1 MDKQQ
6 LLGYFQDHYLSRQD
20 VLFKLPLNISIDS
33 FWQDLVNQ
41 RKARATMLPLYSA
54 TGQPYW
60 FVTTDKMVKASER
73 LCEEAMKHDSFFD
86 PYRIPLSQS
95 LTSALSQEAYFT
107 SFVEGADYPIQAAV
121 DFLQRGSEPENAYE
135 QNIMNNYQAGSYLLS
150 ALSIPFDEGF
160 VKELATTLTD
170 GQDGYRTTDTPSIPA
185 MDAEPFMVPPAHML
199 ADRMG
204 QFYAFLADV
213 RVHPLIKAA
222 VGQAYILAT
231 RPFQEANERLG
242 RLISNAILLR
252 YGYDFFLDISISAYI
267 ARESY
272 RYFKAM
278 REIIRSD
285 NDGDLT
291 YFVEYYLEL
300 LVRALDGTRMEE
312 AERLQS
318 QLESERK
325 MALQPLKPTV
335 QYTQPHSYNA
345 EAVARVIDNA
355 ESSQDAEDGGDASQV
370 EHSVENHRAVD
381 NGIDGTAPDPPE
393 LPDGDASYRSSQSQ
407 AGSTQGDSK
416 IAAQCAAGTNRKG
429 APGGKTVKTASSS
442 GGTCPQLLGL
452 TNELMGKIGKM
463 LDANIT
469 PFNSSQWAQAVGCD
483 AVVGRY
489 ECRELH
495 LLGVADRTCRENVYY
510 YTFRFSKADFL
521 NACQTVSQM
530 RIMEPVNAQQWNSVL
545 SMLEQTGI
553 ECIYKAVSF
562 IRDRAAK
569 RNPMFFLTDICR
581 WSCLLESQCME
592 AIHTLAERGII
603 ILPAKKNMKHR
614 IVMPSNVTKPDGELL
629 QADVAHQDKVQKSTS
644 VMDKLA
650 EMRRSGSTMHK
661 RIALVLSDL
670 LDKGQR
676 QFTTADW
683 MAITGVSKSQAR
695 CDTQIALSLGLI
707 SSDQSTKIDRWVLF
721 RIETELIDSIR
732 WDEIALPHYR
742 VLNSILRLYGTN
754 PFTRAE
760 IAKATG
766 VEAENIVYN
775 LRALKRFAILSMKRA
790 GSNDYQYRL
799 SVPVDEA
806 IAELHARGFPQVALV
821 G

>member
-121 DFLQRGSEPENAYE
+121 DFLRRGSEPENAYE

-160 VKELATTLTD
+160 VKELAATLTD

-185 MDAEPFMVPPAHML
+185 MEGEPFRVPPAHML
-199 ADRMG
+199 VDRMG

-231 RPFQEANERLG
+231 RPFEEANERLG
-242 RLISNAILLR
+242 RLISNAVLLR

-325 MALQPLKPTV
+325 MALQPLKQPTV
-335 QYTQPHSYNA
+335 QYTQPHNYSA

-355 ESSQDAEDGGDASQV
+355 ESGQETEEATSLPQMD
-370 EHSVENHRAVD
+370 HSGETHRAAND
-381 NGIDGTAPDPPE
+381 GIDGTAPDPPI
-393 LPDGDASYRSSQSQ
+393 LPDGNASYRSSQSQ
-407 AGSTQGDSK
+407 AGSTQGDKKGTRSGQ
-416 IAAQCAAGTNRKG
+416 AQMKTDTPR
-429 APGGKTVKTASSS
+429 GKAVVKPAFS
-442 GGTCPQLLGL
+442 GGACPQLLGL
-452 TNELMGKIGKM
+452 SDELMGKIGKM
-463 LDANIT
+463 LDANIS
-469 PFNSSQWAQAVGCD
+469 PFNSNHWDQAIGVKHLE
-483 AVVGRY
+483 GRS
-489 ECRELH
+489 ECRELYT
-495 LLGVADRTCRENVYY
+495 LGLADRINRDKVYH
-510 YTFRFSKADFL
+510 YTFRFSKDDFKL
-521 NACQTVSQM
+521 ACQRVSKVH
-530 RIMEPVNAQQWNSVL
+530 INEPVTVEEWNAVL
-545 SMLEQTGI
+545 EMLEQSGI
-553 ECIYKAVSF
+553 EYIEKAVGF
-562 IRDRAAK
+562 IRDCAAK
-569 RNPMFFLTDICR
+569 GEPMFFLTDLSR
-581 WSCLLESQCME
+581 WCSLLDKESTAAVQ
-592 AIHTLAERGII
+592 TLVDRGMI

-614 IVMPSNVTKPDGELL
+614 IVMPSDVSQPDGELL
-629 QADVAHQDKVQKSTS
+629 QADVAHQDMVPQTTPI
-644 VMDKLA
+644 MRKLA
-650 EMRRSGSTMHK
+650 ELRNSKNAIHV
-661 RIALVLSDL
+661 RIALVLTECL
-670 LDKGQR
+670 EKGQS
-676 QFTTADW
+676 QFTTGDW
-683 MAITGVSKSQAR
+683 VAKTGVSKSQVR
-695 CDTQIALSLGLI
+695 CDTQIAMSMGLI
-707 SSDQSTKIDRWVLF
+707 SRDYSIRIDRSVVF
-721 RIETELIDSIR
+721 RIETELIESIR
-732 WDEIALPHYR
+732 WDQISLPHYQT
-742 VLNSILRLYGTN
+742 LNSIVQLYGDK
-754 PFTRAE
+754 PFSRAD
-760 IAKATG
+760 ITKALG
-766 VEAENIVYN
+766 VEADSMANN
-775 LRALKRFAILSMKRA
+775 LKALKRFSVLSMDRI
-790 GSNDYQYRL
+790 GSNDYRYHL
-799 SVPVDEA
+799 SVPVTEA
-806 IAELHARGFPQVALV
+806 IEALRARGFSQVALV